1 MESAKQETGRKRLFE
16 GTQALIAPLGY
27 LAGLNTLGECMGD
40 EDVRAFLGHAIL
52 DEILPCAPLEKG
64 EGAAYAAAVCR
75 QYETPLAGEP
85 LLPLT
90 ARLVEKWR
98 AFVLPSLADYA
109 AREGCAPRCL
119 SLGLAALVM
128 FYAAGRLSSEG
139 RFVGLRGEGEEYAL
153 EDAPEVCAA
162 FDRLSC
168 DMPPESLAYAVLSDQ
183 ELWDRDLRE
192 IPEMEERLG
201 DALRDLQLIGL
212 RAAMNRAWAAPA

>member
-90 ARLVEKWR
+90 GAL
-98 AFVLPSLADYA
+98 FSTFMMITSSTLPEIY
-109 AREGCAPRCL
+109 L
-119 SLGLAALVM
+119 SRQAQPTIPPT
-128 FYAAGRLSSEG
+128 RLSPCT
-139 RFVGLRGEGEEYAL
+139 AL
-153 EDAPEVCAA
+153 LFSHRRTCA
-162 FDRLSC
+162 
-168 DMPPESLAYAVLSDQ
+168 
-183 ELWDRDLRE
+183 
-192 IPEMEERLG
+192 
-201 DALRDLQLIGL
+201 
-212 RAAMNRAWAAPA
+212 